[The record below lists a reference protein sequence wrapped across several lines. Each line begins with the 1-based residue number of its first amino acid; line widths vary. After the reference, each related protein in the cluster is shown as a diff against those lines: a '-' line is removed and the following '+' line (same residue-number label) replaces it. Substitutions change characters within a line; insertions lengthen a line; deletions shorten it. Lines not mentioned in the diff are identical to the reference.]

1 MYNRITFNYD
11 GIITKGIL
19 LAECDFIET
28 ISVEK
33 KFLFFKY
40 YSKGIDKRKFKMY
53 IVLRP
58 MPHKIKI
65 NVMISIIA
73 NIPPTIS

>member
-28 ISVEK
+28 ISVPVEK

-40 YSKGIDKRKFKMY
+40 YSKGTDKRKFKMY
-53 IVLRP
+53 IVLSLGNT
-58 MPHKIKI
+58 HWKILFLLVKDKF
-65 NVMISIIA
+65 
-73 NIPPTIS
+73 

>member
-33 KFLFFKY
+33 KFLFFTKY
-40 YSKGIDKRKFKMY
+40 KYK
-53 IVLRP
+53 
-58 MPHKIKI
+58 
-65 NVMISIIA
+65 
-73 NIPPTIS
+73 

>member
-28 ISVEK
+28 IS
-33 KFLFFKY
+33 Y
-40 YSKGIDKRKFKMY
+40 QSKRNFCFS
-53 IVLRP
+53 
-58 MPHKIKI
+58 
-65 NVMISIIA
+65 SIILEVLIKE
-73 NIPPTIS
+73 NLKCILFSFHGSMQ

>member
-28 ISVEK
+28 ISVPVEK

-40 YSKGIDKRKFKMY
+40 YSKGFSWRNKYKNEECKELSLWRE
-53 IVLRP
+53 
-58 MPHKIKI
+58 
-65 NVMISIIA
+65 S
-73 NIPPTIS
+73 

>member
-33 KFLFFKY
+33 KFLFFMHEKKKNMHLLFAIF
-40 YSKGIDKRKFKMY
+40 YSKMNDG
-53 IVLRP
+53 
-58 MPHKIKI
+58 
-65 NVMISIIA
+65 
-73 NIPPTIS
+73 